1 MSAEKNHE
9 KYLEQIEIAVAET
22 TKELMSKHNGDLRAM
37 AKVCAEKQVEINRLK
52 EFQDNDRKSVRSLR
66 QKLKEASYELN
77 EELDDINTRWAEDK
91 EADRIQ
97 IDGQKEQIEK
107 LKDEI
112 ECRCSTWDTKE
123 KEYEAE
129 IAELKP
135 RAYEFR
141 RMADN
146 YDYLSLC
153 NDLRKEEIEKLKG
166 EADVRFAVWQ
176 EETGQIEQ
184 LKAENEK
191 LRVELEE
198 KEEEVSLI
206 NSEEMENEEKIALL
220 ENEIKELKKG
230 DKRKLKK
237 KVEELEERL
246 DEAWSEYNTE
256 VLNTR
261 QAEKELEELQNE
273 NEELKKENKGLRNGG
288 GDYISRKE
296 HQKVC
301 DILND
306 EAEDYKEKFMTIT
319 GQLK

>member
-1 MSAEKNHE
+1 MSVVVAEKNHE
-9 KYLEQIEIAVAET
+9 QYLEQIEIAVAET

-37 AKVCAEKQVEINRLK
+37 AKLVAEKQVEINRLK
-52 EFQDNDRKSVRSLR
+52 EFQDNDRKTIRSLR
-66 QKLKEASYELN
+66 LKLKEAVDEIEAN
-77 EELDDINTRWAEDK
+77 EHDVKTLENTREAVRKALGVEPDPTAETLV
-91 EADRIQ
+91 E
-97 IDGQKEQIEK
+97 
-107 LKDEI
+107 EI

-129 IAELKP
+129 IEELK
-135 RAYEFR
+135 E
-141 RMADN
+141 
-146 YDYLSLC
+146 
-153 NDLRKEEIEKLKG
+153 
-166 EADVRFAVWQ
+166 
-176 EETGQIEQ
+176 
-184 LKAENEK
+184 
-191 LRVELEE
+191 
-198 KEEEVSLI
+198 
-206 NSEEMENEEKIALL
+206 
-220 ENEIKELKKG
+220 EIKELKKG

-256 VLNTR
+256 QEMR
-261 QAEKELEELQNE
+261 DKAEQELEELQNE

-319 GQLK
+319 GKLKKV

>member
-1 MSAEKNHE
+1 MSVVVAEKNHE
-9 KYLEQIEIAVAET
+9 QYLEQIEKAVANT
-22 TKELMSKHNGDLRAM
+22 TMDILEKHSGDLRAM

-52 EFQDNDRKSVRSLR
+52 EFQDNDRKTIRSLR
-66 QKLKEASYELN
+66 LKLKEAVDEIEANEHDVKTLEN
-77 EELDDINTRWAEDK
+77 TREAVRKALGVEPDPTAETLVKKIEELK
-91 EADRIQ
+91 E
-97 IDGQKEQIEK
+97 
-107 LKDEI
+107 EI

-153 NDLRKEEIEKLKG
+153 NDLRKEEIEKLNG
-166 EADVRFAVWQ
+166 EADVRFAIWQ
-176 EETGQIEQ
+176 EAAGQIEI

-191 LRVELEE
+191 LKVELEE
-198 KEEEVSLI
+198 ATAREDSMFQTLNKKRKEE
-206 NSEEMENEEKIALL
+206 SEWA
-220 ENEIKELKKG
+220 LKKI
-230 DKRKLKK
+230 
-237 KVEELEERL
+237 
-246 DEAWSEYNTE
+246 
-256 VLNTR
+256 
-261 QAEKELEELQNE
+261 
-273 NEELKKENKGLRNGG
+273 EELKKENKGLRNGG

-306 EAEDYKEKFMTIT
+306 EAEDYKVKFMTIT

>member
-1 MSAEKNHE
+1 MSVVVAEKNHE
-9 KYLEQIEIAVAET
+9 QYLEQIEKAVANT
-22 TKELMSKHNGDLRAM
+22 TMDILEKHSGDLRAM

-52 EFQDNDRKSVRSLR
+52 EFQDNDRKTIRSLR
-66 QKLKEASYELN
+66 LKLKEAVDEIEANEHDVKTLEN
-77 EELDDINTRWAEDK
+77 TREAVRKALGVEPDPTAETLVKKIEELK
-91 EADRIQ
+91 E
-97 IDGQKEQIEK
+97 
-107 LKDEI
+107 EI

-153 NDLRKEEIEKLKG
+153 NDLRKEEIEKLKL
-166 EADVRFAVWQ
+166 E
-176 EETGQIEQ
+176 IEQ
-184 LKAENEK
+184 LKAVEERNLDLQEEVEK

-256 VLNTR
+256 QEMR
-261 QAEKELEELQNE
+261 DKAEKELEELKDEQE
-273 NEELKKENKGLRNGG
+273 LMMLQGIHKVKELEKQIEQLKK
-288 GDYISRKE
+288 
-296 HQKVC
+296 V
-301 DILND
+301 
-306 EAEDYKEKFMTIT
+306 
-319 GQLK
+319 